1 MSFINFTV
9 LPNGILF
16 DTTELENETLFV
28 FRPSTFHTIV
38 RVSVTAEKMS
48 YKVSDGTDF
57 NFSFDGAGDNL
68 PQLKINGVASSSNLD
83 LFNDFIALL

>member
-1 MSFINFTV
+1 MDFIDFTV

-16 DTTELENETLFV
+16 DTSETESETLFV

-38 RVSVTAEKMS
+38 RVSVTVNKMS

-57 NFSFDGAGDNL
+57 NFSYNGVGEA
-68 PQLKINGVASSSNLD
+68 QLKINGNVAESNLD
-83 LFNDFIALL
+83 LFNQFIALL